1 MRLIRD
7 ILDFAELLALAI
19 YIEAVF
25 LFKIG
30 GRRGQ
35 KSSS

>member
-1 MRLIRD
+1 MRILKDAREFIELI
-7 ILDFAELLALAI
+7 ALAI
-19 YIEAVF
+19 YIEVCF

>member
-7 ILDFAELLALAI
+7 ILDFVELIALAI

-30 GRRGQ
+30 GRHGQ
-35 KSSS
+35 KSPS